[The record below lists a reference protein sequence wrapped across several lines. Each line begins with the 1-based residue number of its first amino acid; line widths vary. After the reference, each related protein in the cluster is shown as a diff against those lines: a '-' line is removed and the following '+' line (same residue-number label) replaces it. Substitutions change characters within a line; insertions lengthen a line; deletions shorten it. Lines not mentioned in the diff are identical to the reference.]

1 MNYEDTDKPLTT
13 RTRKTPLVT
22 AGEFFSKVLD
32 SEAAHTSFGKL
43 VLGDEAS
50 APQYCTFVTTLLA
63 FGTGDRFNANKF
75 YLSKEMA
82 SAQMD
87 AKWSPGPKYDEGVI
101 LKYPNAPN
109 FGFGTAR
116 KNPLDIKPFIYEE
129 AATVQASI
137 TIVGRPNSC

>member
-13 RTRKTPLVT
+13 RTRKTPLIT
-22 AGEFFSKVLD
+22 AGEFFSKVMD

-43 VLGDEAS
+43 ILGDEAS
-50 APQYCTFVTTLLA
+50 APQYCTFVITLLA

-101 LKYPNAPN
+101 LKFPNAPN

-129 AATVQASI
+129 AATVQAGI
-137 TIVGRPNSC
+137 NDYRMTQ